1 MGLIIT
7 GKKEEVAETV
17 LLPGDPLRAK
27 FVAANF
33 LEDAVCYNKERN
45 MLGFTGTYKGKRIS
59 VQGTGM
65 GIPSMTMCA
74 HELICDFNVKNLIR
88 IGTCGAINKDVEML
102 SVIIAQSA
110 STTSNVKYL
119 TSIENENF
127 APTATYELLEK
138 AADVAKQEGVNYHV
152 GSILTTELFNNP
164 EGYFEKWAEWGHLA
178 VEMETAG
185 LYIEAAKNGAK
196 ALSVLT
202 VSDHLVTH
210 ELTTPQERQTSFT
223 NMMKIAL
230 ETAINEQ

>member
-1 MGLIIT
+1 MGLVIRAKQ
-7 GKKEEVAETV
+7 GEVAESV

-27 FVAANF
+27 FVAENF
-33 LEDAVCYNKERN
+33 LTDVICYNEERN
-45 MLGFTGTYKGKRIS
+45 MLGYTGTYKGKRVS

-74 HELICDFNVKNLIR
+74 HELICDFGVKNLIR
-88 IGTCGAINKDVEML
+88 IGTCGAIRKDVEML

-110 STTSNVKYL
+110 SSTSNVKYL
-119 TSIENENF
+119 TSIGNESF
-127 APTATYELLEK
+127 APTATYDLVEK
-138 AADVAKQEGVNYHV
+138 AADIAKAEGIKYQV

-164 EGYFEKWAEWGHLA
+164 DGFFEKWADWGHMA

-185 LYIEAAKNGAK
+185 LYIEAAKYGAN

-210 ELTTPQERQTSFT
+210 ELTTPEERQNSFVD
-223 NMMKIAL
+223 MMKIAL
-230 ETAINEQ
+230 ETAING